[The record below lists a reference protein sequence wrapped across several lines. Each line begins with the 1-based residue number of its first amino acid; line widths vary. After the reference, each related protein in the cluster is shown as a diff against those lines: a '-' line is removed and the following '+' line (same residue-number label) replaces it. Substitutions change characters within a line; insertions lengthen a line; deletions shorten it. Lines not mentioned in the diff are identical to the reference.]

1 MWLLS
6 MSQVPHLEH
15 VDGKTTLPVTGNSC
29 LRDDDKL
36 IRDIDKSKTKM
47 ISGLIQKEA

>member
-1 MWLLS
+1 
-6 MSQVPHLEH
+6 MSQVAHLERAN
-15 VDGKTTLPVTGNSC
+15 GKTILPVTGNSC

-36 IRDIDKSKTKM
+36 ICDIDKSKTKI

>member
-1 MWLLS
+1 
-6 MSQVPHLEH
+6 MSQVPHLERA
-15 VDGKTTLPVTGNSC
+15 DGKTLLPVTGKSC

-36 IRDIDKSKTKM
+36 ICDIDKSKTKI